1 MAENAIQ
8 QDVEEPTE
16 DEGLTHQEIE
26 LERIAE
32 KAREARAEEIDAD
45 QISEEPEIEPT
56 GLGTGPLVER
66 DGEWYAQ
73 ARVDGDDVH
82 IPYHEVLA
90 QYQKNSAADKRLQEA
105 AERQQELRDYEV
117 QLDAYRANLEA
128 QSSQP
133 PSGADALSPSVTD
146 ANTDD
151 LYGQYHEALFQGDET
166 KANAMLR
173 QIRAAERPVQPEI
186 DVNSIIERTKAEMRE
201 EETTAR
207 ANAYESRRQEA
218 VEKFRSEYPE
228 IAEDPGLLAVADR
241 RSAELYN
248 TDPTRDPWDIM
259 QECAEHAREW
269 LFNYVDVLGGEGGKN
284 NRSERKQGLE
294 DEVTPRN
301 VRASIGEDSP
311 TQTYSDIIKE
321 MREERGQAI

>member
-8 QDVEEPTE
+8 QDVEEPTTE
-16 DEGLTHQEIE
+16 EGLSPQESEID
-26 LERIAE
+26 RIAE
-32 KAREARAEEIDAD
+32 KVIEARAEELEGDET
-45 QISEEPEIEPT
+45 SEDERFEPA
-56 GLGTGPLVER
+56 GLPSGPLVER

-90 QYQKNSAADKRLQEA
+90 QFQKNSAADKRLQEA
-105 AERQQELRDYEV
+105 SERQQELRDYEA

-128 QSSQP
+128 QTRQP
-133 PSGADALSPSVTD
+133 PSGAEPSPSVTD

-173 QIRAAERPVQPEI
+173 QIRVAERPVQPEI

-218 VEKFRSEYPE
+218 VELFRSEYPE

-259 QECAEHAREW
+259 QECAGHAREW
-269 LFNYVDVLGGEGGKN
+269 LFNYVDVLGGEGGKET
-284 NRSERKQGLE
+284 RAERKQGLG

-301 VRASIGEDSP
+301 VRASIGENAQ

-321 MREERGQAI
+321 MKEERGQIL